1 MLIIHFFNL
10 KCVYLNST
18 IIVNNYGFFEIK
30 LIETEGIL
38 NYLGESK

>member
-1 MLIIHFFNL
+1 MCL
-10 KCVYLNST
+10 KNST

-38 NYLGESK
+38 NYWGSQSSKKVTF